1 MRLGRRKLVDGTLV
15 IVGSGQLGSAL
26 LRGLVRSGTVPPERV
41 VCTDLRTEQLAALE
55 AEHGVRTSTDNRTA
69 VAEADV
75 VVLGLKPQVLPAV
88 LPDVA
93 QSLREGALVISL
105 AAGVT
110 LETLEAGLPDGT
122 AVVRVMSNTP
132 VQVDR
137 AMSVVAAGR
146 EATDRHLDTAEALL
160 TPVGAVLRLDEHH
173 LDAVTALSGSGPAY
187 LFLFAEAM
195 IEAGVLQ
202 GLPRDVATQLTGQ
215 TLLGAATLL
224 QDSDQTPAAL
234 RAAVTSPGGT
244 TAAALRTFEQQG
256 LRAAV
261 LDAVD
266 AATQRSRA
274 LG

>member
-1 MRLGRRKLVDGTLV
+1 VEGTYV
-15 IVGSGQLGSAL
+15 IVGTGQLGGAL
-26 LRGLVRSGTVPPERV
+26 LRGLVRSGTLAPGQVIA
-41 VCTDLRTEQLAALE
+41 TDLRREVLDALE
-55 AEHGVRTSTDNRTA
+55 ADHGVRTSADNRAA

-75 VVLGLKPQVLPAV
+75 VLLAVKPQVLPAV

-93 QSLREGALVISL
+93 GGLRPGTLVISL
-105 AAGVT
+105 AAGVQLAT
-110 LETLEAGLPDGT
+110 IEAGLPDGT
-122 AVVRVMSNTP
+122 PVARVMSNTP

-137 AMSVVAAGR
+137 AMSVVAAGAH
-146 EATDRHLDTAEALL
+146 ATDDHLATAEQLL
-160 TPVGAVLRLDEHH
+160 RPVGDVLRLEELH

-187 LFLFAEAM
+187 VFLLAEAM

-202 GLPRDVATQLTGQ
+202 GLPRDVATRLVTQ
-215 TLLGAATLL
+215 TLLGASTLL
-224 QDSDQTPAAL
+224 REGDATPAEL

-256 LRAAV
+256 FRAAV

-266 AATQRSRA
+266 AAARRSRE

>member
-1 MRLGRRKLVDGTLV
+1 MEGTYV
-15 IVGSGQLGSAL
+15 IVGTGQLGGAL
-26 LRGLVRSGTVPPERV
+26 LRGLVRSGTLRPEQV
-41 VCTDLRTEQLAALE
+41 VATDVRPDALAALE
-55 AEHGVRTSTDNRTA
+55 AEHGVRTATDNRSA
-69 VAEADV
+69 SAEADV
-75 VVLGLKPQVLPAV
+75 VLLAVKPQVLPAV

-93 QSLREGALVISL
+93 AGLRPGTLVVSL

-110 LETLEAGLPDGT
+110 LATIAAGLPDGT
-122 AVVRVMSNTP
+122 PVVRVMSNTP

-137 AMSVVAAGR
+137 AMSVVAAGAHAGDDHL
-146 EATDRHLDTAEALL
+146 ATTEALL
-160 TPVGAVLRLDEHH
+160 SPVGDVLRLDEHH
-173 LDAVTALSGSGPAY
+173 LDAVTAVSGSGPAY
-187 LFLFAEAM
+187 LFLLAEAM

-202 GLPRDVATQLTGQ
+202 GLPRDVATRLATQ
-215 TLLGAATLL
+215 TLYGASTLL
-224 QDSDQTPAAL
+224 HEADATPGEL

-266 AATQRSRA
+266 AAARRSRE

>member
-1 MRLGRRKLVDGTLV
+1 MDGTLV

>member
-1 MRLGRRKLVDGTLV
+1 MDGTLV
-15 IVGSGQLGSAL
+15 IVGAGQLGGAL
-26 LRGLVRSGTVPPERV
+26 LRGLTRSGTVAP
-41 VCTDLRTEQLAALE
+41 EQLVATDPRADHLATLA
-55 AEHGVRTSTDNRTA
+55 AEHGVRTSTDNRAA

-75 VVLGLKPQVLPAV
+75 VILGVKPQVLPAV

-93 QSLREGALVISL
+93 GALRDGALVISL

-110 LETLEAGLPDGT
+110 LATLEAGLPDG
-122 AVVRVMSNTP
+122 APVVRVMSNTP
-132 VQVDR
+132 VQVDQ
-137 AMSVVAAGR
+137 AMSVLAAGSAA
-146 EATDRHLDTAEALL
+146 EERHLATTEELL
-160 TPVGAVLRLDEHH
+160 SPVGAVLRLDEHH

-187 LFLFAEAM
+187 VFLLAEAM
-195 IEAGVLQ
+195 VEAGVLQ

-215 TLLGAATLL
+215 TLLGAGTLL
-224 QDSDQTPAAL
+224 QRGDEPAATL

-244 TAAALRTFEQQG
+244 TAAALRILEQRG

-266 AATQRSRA
+266 AAARRSRE